1 MTSKKIFRFFLV
13 LLWLIIIFLFSNQPG
28 NISSKES
35 EDVVTAVVEVISN
48 KDEGTKEQ
56 IVKNY
61 TYLTRKIAHFL
72 EFFILSILLV
82 RFLSLFRIKL
92 KNLIVICIIICLL
105 VSIGDE
111 VHQSFIPDRDSNS
124 IDVLIDTSG
133 SLLGL
138 GVFIFLDNHKKK

>member
-35 EDVVTAVVEVISN
+35 KDVVTAVVEVISN

-72 EFFILSILLV
+72 EYFILAILLV
-82 RFLSLFRIKL
+82 RFLSLYKI
-92 KNLIVICIIICLL
+92 KNLVILCIIICLL
-105 VSIGDE
+105 VSISDE
-111 VHQSFIPDRDSNS
+111 FHQSFIPDRDSNFTD
-124 IDVLIDTSG
+124 ILIDTSS

-138 GVFIFLDNHKKK
+138 GVFIFLDNHRKK